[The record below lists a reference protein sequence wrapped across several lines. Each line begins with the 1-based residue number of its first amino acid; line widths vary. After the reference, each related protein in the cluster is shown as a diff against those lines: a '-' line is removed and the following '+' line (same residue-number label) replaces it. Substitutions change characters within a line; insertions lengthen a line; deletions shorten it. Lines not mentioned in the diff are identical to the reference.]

1 MGEGCGG
8 EGRREVSLRRGGE
21 GRELMEEERSKDRR
35 GDGGSGGKRRR
46 RR

>member
-21 GRELMEEERSKDRR
+21 GREELMEEERSKD
-35 GDGGSGGKRRR
+35 GKGQEGRWR
-46 RR
+46 